1 MTIRW
6 PLIVL
11 FLASCATLAFA
22 QSNSLPPSA
31 CDAPYALYLGHD
43 APIAGV
49 TLFADGDFLYIGG
62 ARQQQP
68 IVIKTNLQGD
78 VLWQTA
84 LMPIEEGAAEITDLR
99 PDSEGMLIG
108 CGIARPGGLLTGF
121 AFRLNPANG
130 QLLWSRRYIG
140 ADGAGIYPADI
151 YEIAPGGNYML
162 MGGAN
167 DNPAPGY
174 GCDAMLYAL
183 DRQSG
188 AIAAP
193 ALHYNLGSCENFS
206 AAIYE
211 NGIFYATGRYNFAES
226 GLDRMRPPI
235 TAFDPTGTPIWS
247 RLYLTDV
254 NTNAR
259 LYGSDIVKQGNQ
271 LLILIHGDA
280 QGVESATANL
290 WLLQANLAGSAMWAK
305 RLAYPEV
312 VSARELIPAPGGFF
326 ILAEALNSP
335 NLYLTRTDANGAP
348 LWTRRLPGLNTASP
362 FGDEAVWSQN
372 HLYLTAAESG
382 RLVLL
387 RLDADGNLPTHC
399 VASLPADVTAHDLLS
414 VYDGFHQLTLY
425 NAPTLSGPSFT
436 QDSLNATW
444 LPQSCSP
451 PCGNEICGND
461 LDDDGDG
468 LTDCADPD
476 LQADCCCA
484 PLPSLNLGPDTTLCE
499 GQSLALA
506 VSPGFSQW
514 SWSDGSTD
522 TTLIANAPG
531 LYWLSA
537 RDSCGRVQTD
547 SLLLSFNL
555 PAPGLFS
562 ERRIC
567 PGDTLLFG
575 GQTITS
581 AGVYLAPAGLCQ
593 RPDTLS
599 VSLWQPSIS
608 TDTLALCPGENL
620 LWEGQTLAAPGLYA
634 RTYTDRNGCDSLR
647 RAWVT
652 LGQPVNTRQT
662 LRICQGQSAV
672 IFGQTVAQPGLY
684 TRTFT
689 AAGGCD
695 SVHTIQLIV
704 ETLTLEVAIFY
715 TCTGNQGIVA
725 AAIVEGGTGP
735 YTYAWTVRGGEDGNV
750 DNLDPG
756 IYGVTVTSA
765 SGCSVSTLFTV
776 EEDPGYYLAQQ
787 PGQASALPQPETR
800 QAPAPS
806 AASCYFPNAF
816 SPNADGANDG
826 FTGYGG
832 VDVLQILSLEVFDAG
847 GRRVFLR
854 RHFAPNIETLGWDG
868 AIRGLPAPPGLYH
881 FRAAIQLSDGAA
893 ATQTGALRLL
903 R

>member
-6 PLIVL
+6 PLITL
-11 FLASCATLAFA
+11 FLASCASFVY
-22 QSNSLPPSA
+22 SRPDSLPAAA
-31 CDAPYALYLGHD
+31 CDAPYALYLGDD

-49 TLFADGDFLYIGG
+49 TLVADGDFLYIGG
-62 ARQQQP
+62 ARRQQGL
-68 IVIKTNLQGD
+68 VVKTTLQGD
-78 VLWQTA
+78 LVWQTA
-84 LMPIEEGAAEITDLR
+84 LMPAEDGASEINDLR
-99 PDSEGMLIG
+99 LDSEGMLIG

-121 AFRLNPANG
+121 AFRIDPANG
-130 QLLWSRRYIG
+130 QLLWSRRYTG
-140 ADGAGIYPADI
+140 ADGAGIYPVDI

-162 MGGAN
+162 LGGAN
-167 DNPAPGY
+167 DNPAPGF
-174 GCDAMLYAL
+174 GCDAVLYAIN
-183 DRQSG
+183 RQNG

-211 NGIFYATGRYNFAES
+211 NGIFYATGRYNFADS

-247 RLYLTDV
+247 RLYLTDI
-254 NTNAR
+254 NLSAR
-259 LYGSDIVKQGNQ
+259 LYGSDIVRQGNQ
-271 LLILIHGDA
+271 LLILIQGDA

-312 VSARELIPAPGGFF
+312 VSARELIPVPGGFF
-326 ILAEALNSP
+326 ILAEAAGSQS
-335 NLYLTRTDANGAP
+335 LYLTRTDANGAP
-348 LWTRRLPGLNTASP
+348 LWTRRLPGLSTAAP
-362 FGDEAVWSQN
+362 FGDEAVWNQD
-372 HLYLTAAESG
+372 HLYLTAAESE

-387 RLDADGNLPTHC
+387 RLDADGNLPTNC
-399 VASLPADVTAHDLLS
+399 VTPLPADVTAEDLLS

-425 NAPTLSGPSFT
+425 NAPTLSGPEFS
-436 QDSLNATW
+436 QAELALQW

-451 PCGNEICGND
+451 PCGDEICGND
-461 LDDDGDG
+461 IDDDGDG

-484 PLPSLNLGPDTTLCE
+484 PLPTLNLGPDTTLCE
-499 GQSLALA
+499 GQSLTLS
-506 VSPGFSQW
+506 VSAGFSQW
-514 SWSDGSTD
+514 SWQDGSAD
-522 TTLIANAPG
+522 TAFIAGAPG

-547 SLLLSFNL
+547 SLLLSFVP

-562 ERRIC
+562 ASHIC

-575 GQTITS
+575 GQTITG
-581 AGVYLAPAGLCQ
+581 AGLYLAPAAACQ
-593 RPDTLS
+593 HPDTLL
-599 VSLWQPSIS
+599 VSLWQPSSS
-608 TDTLALCPGENL
+608 TDTLALCSGETL
-620 LWEGQTLAAPGLYA
+620 LWEGQTLSAPGLYT
-634 RTYTDRNGCDSLR
+634 RTYADRNGCDSLR
-647 RAWVT
+647 RAWVVA
-652 LGQPVNTRQT
+652 GQPINTRQT
-662 LRICQGQSAV
+662 LRICQGQSAI

-684 TRTFT
+684 TRTFNG
-689 AAGGCD
+689 ANGCD
-695 SVHTIQLIV
+695 SVHTVQLIV

-725 AAIVEGGTGP
+725 AAIVEGGIGP
-735 YTYAWTVRGGEDGNV
+735 YTYEWTVRGGEDGNV

-787 PGQASALPQPETR
+787 PGQAPALQQPEAR
-800 QAPAPS
+800 QPSPATV
-806 AASCYFPNAF
+806 ANCYFPDAF
-816 SPNADGANDG
+816 SPNADGINDG

-832 VDVLQILSLEVFDAG
+832 PDIRQILSLEVFDSA

-854 RHFAPNIETLGWDG
+854 RHFAPNLDNLGWDG
-868 AIRGLPAPPGLYH
+868 SLNGQPAPPGLYR
-881 FRAAIQLSDGAA
+881 FRAALSLPDGAA
-893 ATQTGALRLL
+893 VTQAGTLRLL